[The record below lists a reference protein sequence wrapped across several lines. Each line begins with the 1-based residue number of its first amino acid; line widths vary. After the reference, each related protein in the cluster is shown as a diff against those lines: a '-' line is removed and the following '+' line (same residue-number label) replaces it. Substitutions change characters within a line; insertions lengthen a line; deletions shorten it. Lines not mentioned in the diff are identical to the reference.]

1 MKTTKHAFNQ
11 AEGLIGTIIEKI
23 NGLNK
28 SRRKFLK
35 HIFILYMG
43 MRGRYNF
50 LNMARYGQYSEQSY
64 RNNFNERFDF
74 MQLNLELIK
83 HSCSKKLVIAFDPSY
98 IPKSGKHTEHLGWF
112 WSLCKAL
119 HKSHYAKYILM

>member
-11 AEGLIGTIIEKI
+11 AEGLIGTMIEKI
-23 NGLNK
+23 SGINK
-28 SRRKFLK
+28 SRKKFLK
-35 HIFILYMG
+35 HIFILFMG

-50 LNMARYGQYSEQSY
+50 LNMARYGEYSEQSY

-83 HSCSKKLVIAFDPSY
+83 EFVLRN
-98 IPKSGKHTEHLGWF
+98 
-112 WSLCKAL
+112 
-119 HKSHYAKYILM
+119 